1 MAKVLIVAEVTAEG
15 KLRKVSF
22 ELAGAAGVFGGDF
35 AAVIVGKGSKGLAPQ
50 LAARGASKVYCIGDA
65 DFNSAAPGAIAEA
78 IKSAVES
85 EGASFVLFGFTTFGR
100 DVSARLA
107 AKLGCGL
114 ISDATALESDGDGV
128 IATKPLYAGKIISK
142 CKAGGGGSVQIISIR
157 PNNFMPA
164 DEKGGGAEAVELSCD
179 FAAEKA
185 VTKELRAKEAGVV
198 DLREAEVVIS
208 GGRGVKGP
216 EGFEPIKKIATRFGW
231 AMGASRATVDA
242 GWIPHSFQVGQTG
255 KTVNPKLYVACGIS
269 GAIQHLA
276 GMQTSKV
283 IVAIN
288 SDAEAPI
295 FQLADYG
302 IVGDL
307 FTILPL
313 FEEEVAKAVE

>member
-1 MAKVLIVAEVTAEG
+1 MAKVLIIAEVTAEG
-15 KLRKVSF
+15 KLRKVSY
-22 ELAGAAGVFGGDF
+22 ELAGAAGVLGGDF
-35 AAVIVGKGSKGLAPQ
+35 AAVVVGKGSKGLAPQ
-50 LAARGASKVYCIGDA
+50 IAARGASKVYCVGDT

-78 IKSAVES
+78 IKSAAET
-85 EGASFVLFGFTTFGR
+85 EGAKFVLFGFTTLGR
-100 DVSARLA
+100 DLSARLA

-114 ISDATALESDGDGV
+114 ISDATALETDGETV

-142 CKAGGGGSVQIISIR
+142 CKANGGGVQIISVR

-164 DEKGGGAEAVELSCD
+164 EEKGGGAEIVDLACD
-179 FAAEKA
+179 FGAEKA

-242 GWIPHSFQVGQTG
+242 GWIAHSFQVGQTG

-295 FQLADYG
+295 FQFADYG

>member
-22 ELAGAAGVFGGDF
+22 ELAGAAGVIGGGF
-35 AAVIVGKGSKGLAPQ
+35 AAVIAGKGAKGLAAQ
-50 LAARGASKVYCIGDA
+50 LAARGASKVYTVGDS
-65 DFNSAAPGAIAEA
+65 DFNPAAPGAIAGAVKQAAEA
-78 IKSAVES
+78 
-85 EGASFVLFGFTTFGR
+85 EGASVVLFGFTTLGR

-114 ISDATALESDGDGV
+114 ISDATALEADGDAI
-128 IATKPLYAGKIISK
+128 IATKPLYAGKIVSK
-142 CKAGGGGSVQIISIR
+142 CKVRAGGMQVVSIR

-164 DEKGGGAEAVELSCD
+164 EETGGDAEVVELMCD
-179 FAAEKA
+179 FGADGAS
-185 VTKELRAKEAGVV
+185 VKELRAKEAGVV

-216 EGFEPIKKIATRFGW
+216 EGFEPIKRIATRFGW

-255 KTVNPKLYVACGIS
+255 KTVNPKLYIACGIS

-288 SDAEAPI
+288 SDPEAPI
-295 FQLADYG
+295 FQFADYG

-307 FTILPL
+307 FTIMPL